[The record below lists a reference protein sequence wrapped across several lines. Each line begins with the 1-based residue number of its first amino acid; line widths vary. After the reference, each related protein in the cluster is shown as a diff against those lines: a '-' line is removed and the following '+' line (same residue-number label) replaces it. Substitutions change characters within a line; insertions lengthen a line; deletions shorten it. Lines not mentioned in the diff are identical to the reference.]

1 MQKILLVE
9 DDKRLQTLIRD
20 ELEEENYEIILASDG
35 KQALSLLK
43 EGLISVDIIIMDLR
57 MPNMDGLDAIGHLL
71 KARLSIPII
80 IHTAYSS
87 YKNDPLAMAAD
98 AYVVKSHDLTEL
110 KAKIKEL
117 IGDKA

>member
-1 MQKILLVE
+1 MLKILLVE
-9 DDKRLQTLIRD
+9 DDMRVQRLVRD
-20 ELEEENYEIILASDG
+20 ELEEEGYEIISASDG
-35 KQALSLLK
+35 KQAVAMLK
-43 EGLISVDIIIMDLR
+43 DGSFQVNLIIMDLR

-71 KARLSIPII
+71 KARLNIPVI

-110 KAKIKEL
+110 KEKIKEL
-117 IGDKA
+117 TGEIA

>member
-1 MQKILLVE
+1 MLKILLVE
-9 DDKRLQTLIRD
+9 DDIRVQRLVRD
-20 ELEEENYEIILASDG
+20 ELEEEGYEIILASDG
-35 KQALSLLK
+35 KEAVSLLK
-43 EGLISVDIIIMDLR
+43 DDHISINVVIMDLR

-71 KARLSIPII
+71 KARLNIPVI

-110 KAKIKEL
+110 KAKVKEL
-117 IGDKA
+117 TGDSR

>member
-20 ELEEENYEIILASDG
+20 ELEEESYEIILASDG
-35 KQALSLLK
+35 KQAISFLK
-43 EGLISVDIIIMDLR
+43 EGSISVDLIIMDLR

-71 KARLSIPII
+71 KARLNIPII

-110 KAKIKEL
+110 KAKIKDL

>member
-9 DDKRLQTLIRD
+9 DDVRLQTLIRD
-20 ELEEENYEIILASDG
+20 ELEEENYEIVLASDG
-35 KQALSLLK
+35 KQALALLK
-43 EGLISVDIIIMDLR
+43 EGRVRVDLIIMDLR
-57 MPNMDGLDAIGHLL
+57 MPHMDGLDAIGHLL
-71 KARLSIPII
+71 KARLNLPII

-110 KAKIKEL
+110 KTRIKEL
-117 IGDKA
+117 IGENA